1 MSIALSFIRQGR
13 QIEEEIASAPTAWSV
28 DPEYL
33 AEDYDSAIKH
43 AVSVTR
49 RMELGRQPWERIAG
63 DELLILDNVVTDLT
77 EAGDDP
83 DVSLLRQAD
92 YGRGTVA
99 VIVAQSIKRDLI

>member
-13 QIEEEIASAPTAWSV
+13 QIEEELATAPSALSI
-28 DPEYL
+28 DPEFL

-63 DELLILDNVVTDLT
+63 NERLILDNVVADLT
-77 EAGDDP
+77 EAGKLRG
-83 DVSLLRQAD
+83 LLRSAD
-92 YGRGTVA
+92 YDRGTVA
-99 VIVAQSIKRDLI
+99 LIVAQGIKWGSD